1 MSFTTYT
8 SKNLIKTVQNTSFYD
23 YLTGSVVDEYNQV
36 INSLNKSA
44 KKAAENGVKDWKEHG
59 YDEDYTSS
67 YTTQAVGL
75 YRAKRDLEAQN
86 AEMSSFAISQFSDD
100 FVESPRLQ
108 LEIPNY
114 SVENYIEER
123 AKWTKGIT
131 SVADEP
137 GWFYFKIF
145 FKFNTNY
152 GLFGGVLRD
161 TNAAAYFPSNCALK
175 YLWAIDKYYTSDNVE
190 DRIVALYK
198 FTDMLS
204 DICTNSPWLFKG
216 VNGLGDAMKIRQNDF
231 SKDQKIEILFND
243 ERTDMRIGSLLNLY
257 KFLCYDDI
265 NCKEVL
271 PENLRKFDMCISLF
285 HVPIKYFQTGIMVS
299 NKKNLAT
306 GLFSGKLAKIE
317 SIIEK
322 TVNFLTTKAKYF
334 KYKTMYPEN
343 GNFSNMFSFKLFTF
357 SNCEIDIDSISKYLE
372 SSQIDNSTAFNL
384 GKGMSLAI
392 KYDRVYYSEMN
403 EWNQFMFGS
412 MGFEY
417 NAYNEEF
424 KERFIKFPDD
434 FGLRRVQ
441 PKNYWLD
448 RLTSLKEA
456 KEDSNFYDKNAE
468 QYKALIDY
476 SESIIT
482 DGLMSMDMEDYYS
495 FIKGNIYGGSALI
508 NSPYWRS
515 KMGALKYGSVKG
527 NIYGEDLSPQVFKN
541 ACGQIGIEERGYFYE
556 KLNQLKT
563 GSVKG
568 NLYGEDLSPKIWEGA
583 NGQIGLDDGYFKE
596 KIKELKNG
604 SVKGNLYGEN
614 LSPQFFKNSSGQIGL
629 EERGYFYEKIK
640 ELKNG
645 SVKGNLYGEDL
656 SPKVWESVS
665 GEIGLDNGYFKEKI
679 QQLKNGSIQGNLYGK
694 ELLDY
699 QYVYDDAS
707 NETVMINGYFK
718 EKINRLKGPNN
729 IGNLYDKELGPNI
742 IKNGSGQIGL
752 EGGYFYEKLK
762 LLKKGKISGNLYDRI
777 YGVVVHEAEGVTQE
791 NSEYLNEKLRA
802 LKGNSASGGRP
813 AKSSLGNLFGD
824 EISMIGNFDD
834 RAKSEYLSKKVNMI
848 KNGTIAKASLYG
860 DLTLTGPIDDRQK
873 TQFYKE
879 KLDHLMKS
887 KNLGNIYSL
896 EQSGDLSTFISKS
909 SEARKPILNDSE
921 YIESLEGDL
930 ELRNAL
936 NLSDTGMVGPQPR
949 KIEIS
954 EDLAPESQFDEN
966 RNNGYEIRNNLASLY
981 YASPDIDRNY
991 TSENEF
997 KLDKIKNA
1005 ADDSFKSDDSAS
1017 KLNTLKKE
1025 HAHGSLDIGDNS
1037 KLETLKKEHAQGSLN
1052 IAGNSTLDTL
1062 KKQYAHGSLNT
1073 AGNSKLDTLKKQYAH
1088 ETLEVNQVAKVKR
1101 EIWNYQL
1108 TGDSKGSL
1116 GGVLDTIGDIAS
1128 FWQFD

>member
-8 SKNLIKTVQNTSFYD
+8 SKNLVKTVPNTNFYD

-36 INSLNKSA
+36 INSLAKSA
-44 KKAAENGVKDWKEHG
+44 KEAAQKGVKDWEEHG

-67 YTTQAVGL
+67 YTKQAVGL
-75 YRAKRDLEAQN
+75 YGAKRDLEAQT
-86 AEMSSFAISQFSDD
+86 AEMTSFTTSQFSDD

-285 HVPIKYFQTGIMVS
+285 HVPIKYFQTGIMVA

-384 GKGMSLAI
+384 GKGMSLSI

-441 PKNYWLD
+441 PKNYWLE

-456 KEDSNFYDKNAE
+456 KEDALFYDKNAE

-515 KMGALKYGSVKG
+515 KMGALKHGSVKG
-527 NIYGEDLSPQVFKN
+527 NIYGEELSPQVFKN
-541 ACGQIGIEERGYFYE
+541 ACGQIGIEEHGYFYE
-556 KLNQLKT
+556 KLM
-563 GSVKG
+563 
-568 NLYGEDLSPKIWEGA
+568 
-583 NGQIGLDDGYFKE
+583 
-596 KIKELKNG
+596 
-604 SVKGNLYGEN
+604 
-614 LSPQFFKNSSGQIGL
+614 
-629 EERGYFYEKIK
+629 
-640 ELKNG
+640 
-645 SVKGNLYGEDL
+645 
-656 SPKVWESVS
+656 
-665 GEIGLDNGYFKEKI
+665 
-679 QQLKNGSIQGNLYGK
+679 QLKNGSIKGNLYEK

-699 QYVYDDAS
+699 HYEYDEATK
-707 NETVMINGYFK
+707 EMVMVDGYFK

-729 IGNLYDKELGPNI
+729 IGNLYDRELGPNLT
-742 IKNGSGQIGL
+742 KNSSGQIGI
-752 EGGYFYEKLK
+752 ERHGYFYEKLK

-777 YGVVVHEAEGVTQE
+777 YGIIHEYGDNASAE
-791 NSEYLNEKLRA
+791 NSEYLNEKLRV
-802 LKGNSASGGRP
+802 LKGNSASDGKP
-813 AKSSLGNLFGD
+813 VKSSLGNLFGD

-834 RAKSEYLSKKVNMI
+834 RTKSDYLSKKVNMI
-848 KNGTIAKASLYG
+848 KDGTIAKASLYG

-873 TQFYKE
+873 SQFYKD

-887 KNLGNIYSL
+887 KNLGNIYSI
-896 EQSGDLSTFISKS
+896 EQSEDLSTFISKS
-909 SEARKPILNDSE
+909 SEVRKPILNDSE
-921 YIESLEGDL
+921 YIESLEGEL

-966 RNNGYEIRNNLASLY
+966 RNNGGYDTNEIRKNLNSLY
-981 YASPDIDRNY
+981 YASPNIDRNY
-991 TSENEF
+991 SSEAAF
-997 KLDKIKNA
+997 KKEQILKA
-1005 ADDSFKSDDSAS
+1005 ANDPFKSDGMIR
-1017 KLNTLKKE
+1017 KK
-1025 HAHGSLDIGDNS
+1025 I
-1037 KLETLKKEHAQGSLN
+1037 ETLKTQN
-1052 IAGNSTLDTL
+1052 
-1062 KKQYAHGSLNT
+1062 
-1073 AGNSKLDTLKKQYAH
+1073 AH

-1128 FWQFD
+1128 FWQF

>member
-8 SKNLIKTVQNTSFYD
+8 SKNLIKTAQDTSFYD
-23 YLTGSVVDEYNQV
+23 YLTTGGIVESNNQK
-36 INSLNKSA
+36 IKSA
-44 KKAAENGVKDWKEHG
+44 KMSADIHQSIASLGRFLGFNKETIASEEAKAKAANDDV
-59 YDEDYTSS
+59 
-67 YTTQAVGL
+67 
-75 YRAKRDLEAQN
+75 RALQKRNYELVN
-86 AEMSSFAISQFSDD
+86 TQFSDD

-541 ACGQIGIEERGYFYE
+541 ASGQIGIEEHGYFYE

-568 NLYGEDLSPKIWEGA
+568 NLYGEDLSPKFEKDGS
-583 NGQIGLDDGYFKE
+583 GQIELEDGYFKE
-596 KIKELKNG
+596 KIKQLKNG
-604 SVKGNLYGEN
+604 SVKGNLYE
-614 LSPQFFKNSSGQIGL
+614 
-629 EERGYFYEKIK
+629 K
-640 ELKNG
+640 EL
-645 SVKGNLYGEDL
+645 SDYHYEYD
-656 SPKVWESVS
+656 EAT
-665 GEIGLDNGYFKEKI
+665 KEW
-679 QQLKNGSIQGNLYGK
+679 
-694 ELLDY
+694 
-699 QYVYDDAS
+699 
-707 NETVMINGYFK
+707 VMVDGYFK

-742 IKNGSGQIGL
+742 TKNSSGQIGI
-752 EGGYFYEKLK
+752 EKQGYFYEKLK

-824 EISMIGNFDD
+824 EISMIGNFDN
-834 RAKSEYLSKKVNMI
+834 RTKSDYLSKKVNMI
-848 KNGTIAKASLYG
+848 KEGTIAKASLYG
-860 DLTLTGPIDDRQK
+860 DLTLTGSMDDRQK
-873 TQFYKE
+873 TQFYKD
-879 KLDHLMKS
+879 KLDHLRKS
-887 KNLGNIYSL
+887 KNLGNIYSI
-896 EQSGDLSTFISKS
+896 EESGDLSTFISKA

-921 YIESLEGDL
+921 YIESLEGEL

-936 NLSDTGMVGPQPR
+936 NLTDTGMVGPQLR
-949 KIEIS
+949 QNEIS

-966 RNNGYEIRNNLASLY
+966 RNNGGYDTNEIRKNLNSLY
-981 YASPDIDRNY
+981 YASPNIDRNY
-991 TSENEF
+991 TSEAAFKNEQIQ
-997 KLDKIKNA
+997 KA
-1005 ADDSFKSDDSAS
+1005 ANDSFKRDDSTS
-1017 KLNTLKKE
+1017 KLNSLKKE
-1025 HAHGSLDIGDNS
+1025 H
-1037 KLETLKKEHAQGSLN
+1037 
-1052 IAGNSTLDTL
+1052 
-1062 KKQYAHGSLNT
+1062 AHGSLNT

>member
-1 MSFTTYT
+1 MSLLTYT
-8 SKNLIKTVQNTSFYD
+8 NKNLVKTVSNTSFYD
-23 YLTGSVVDEYNQV
+23 YLTGSIVDSNNQK
-36 INSLNKSA
+36 IKSA
-44 KKAAENGVKDWKEHG
+44 KSSAKNHERKSRLPSLYNRNNDPNFVENEKNKAEAYNN
-59 YDEDYTSS
+59 Y
-67 YTTQAVGL
+67 
-75 YRAKRDLEAQN
+75 AKQLEEQN
-86 AEMSSFAISQFSDD
+86 NEIASFTISQFSDD

-131 SVADEP
+131 SIADEP

-204 DICTNSPWLFKG
+204 DICSNSPWLFKG
-216 VNGLGDAMKIRQNDF
+216 VNGLSDAMKIRQNDF

-285 HVPIKYFQTGIMVS
+285 HVPIKYFHTGIMVA
-299 NKKNLAT
+299 NKKNLST

-372 SSQIDNSTAFNL
+372 GSQIDNSTAFNL

-456 KEDSNFYDKNAE
+456 KEDANFYDKNAE

-508 NSPYWRS
+508 YSPYWRA
-515 KMGALKYGSVKG
+515 KMGALKYGSLKG
-527 NIYGEDLSPQVFKN
+527 NIYGD
-541 ACGQIGIEERGYFYE
+541 
-556 KLNQLKT
+556 
-563 GSVKG
+563 
-568 NLYGEDLSPKIWEGA
+568 DLSPKYGV
-583 NGQIGLDDGYFKE
+583 NG
-596 KIKELKNG
+596 
-604 SVKGNLYGEN
+604 
-614 LSPQFFKNSSGQIGL
+614 SGQIGL
-629 EERGYFYEKIK
+629 E
-640 ELKNG
+640 
-645 SVKGNLYGEDL
+645 
-656 SPKVWESVS
+656 
-665 GEIGLDNGYFKEKI
+665 NGYFKEKMSA
-679 QQLKNGSIQGNLYGK
+679 LKNGSIQGNLYEK
-694 ELLDY
+694 DLLDY
-699 QYVYDDAS
+699 QYVYDEATK
-707 NETVMINGYFK
+707 EMVMVDGYFK
-718 EKINRLKGPNN
+718 EKINRLKGTKN

-742 IKNGSGQIGL
+742 TTNSSGQIGI
-752 EGGYFYEKLK
+752 ETHGYFYEKLK
-762 LLKKGKISGNLYDRI
+762 MLKKGKITGNLYDRI
-777 YGVVVHEAEGVTQE
+777 YGVVVHNFNGEGEQE
-791 NSEYLNEKLRA
+791 NSEYLNEKIRA
-802 LKGNSASGGRP
+802 LKGNSASSGKP

-824 EISMIGNFDD
+824 EISMLGNFDD
-834 RAKSEYLSKKVNMI
+834 RTKSEYLSKKVNMI
-848 KNGTIAKASLYG
+848 KDGTIAKASLYG
-860 DLTLTGPIDDRQK
+860 DLTLTGPMNDRQK
-873 TQFYKE
+873 TKFYKE
-879 KLDHLMKS
+879 KLDHFKKA
-887 KNLGNIYSL
+887 KNLGNIHYSD
-896 EQSGDLSTFISKS
+896 QTPDLSTFISKS
-909 SEARKPILNDSE
+909 SQVKKPILNNSE

-936 NLSDTGMVGPQPR
+936 NMSNTGMVGPQLR
-949 KIEIS
+949 NIEIN
-954 EDLAPESQFDEN
+954 EDLAPENQFNEKL
-966 RNNGYEIRNNLASLY
+966 NNGFEIRNNLASLY
-981 YASPDIDRNY
+981 YASPTIDRNY
-991 TSENEF
+991 TSEHAFNIEQMQ
-997 KLDKIKNA
+997 KA
-1005 ADDSFKSDDSAS
+1005 ADDSFKSDGSTS
-1017 KLNTLKKE
+1017 KINSLK
-1025 HAHGSLDIGDNS
+1025 
-1037 KLETLKKEHAQGSLN
+1037 AQN
-1052 IAGNSTLDTL
+1052 A
-1062 KKQYAHGSLNT
+1062 KR
-1073 AGNSKLDTLKKQYAH
+1073 
-1088 ETLEVNQVAKVKR
+1088 TLEINQVSKVKR

-1108 TGDSKGSL
+1108 TGKPKGAA
-1116 GGVLDTIGDIAS
+1116 GGILDAFGDIAS
-1128 FWQFD
+1128 FWSGLDEVAGFEDDVKTFIKSEKPFESTFKSAISEG